1 MPARASKTKSIAR
14 SKTKRTLP
22 SAPPVD
28 PEEAAKAAGLSYVSD
43 NSPGITRKRHGKSF
57 AFFHPDSKPVNDQE
71 TLLRIRS
78 LVIPPAWEQ
87 VWICPSPRG
96 HIQAVGRDARGRK
109 QYRYHAKFREVRDE
123 TKYARMLQFV
133 QALPRIRK
141 RIDHD
146 LRKPGLAREKV
157 LAAVVRLLET
167 TLIRVGNEEYA
178 RDNHHYGLTTIHD
191 NHVKV
196 RGSTV
201 HFQFKGKS
209 GVEHAIDMN
218 DPRIAQIVRKCQDL
232 PGEELFGYVDENG
245 KAVDITSTDVND
257 YLREITGQD
266 FTAKDFRTWAGTV
279 LAAQALKEFEKF
291 DSKAQAKK
299 NIVRAIESVATK
311 LGNTRAVCKKCYI
324 HPAVLDS
331 YMDGEL
337 TETLRQ
343 RAAKMEKHLAE
354 LDPEEAA
361 VLVLLQRRLAAGN
374 HKHHGALLKSSKTS

>member
-1 MPARASKTKSIAR
+1 MSNGLSKIMSIAQR
-14 SKTKRTLP
+14 TTKRTLAQ
-22 SAPPVD
+22 APPVD
-28 PEEAAKAAGLSYVSD
+28 PEEAAKAAGLIYVSD
-43 NSPGITRKRHGKSF
+43 SSPGMTRKRHGKSF
-57 AFFHPDSKPVNDQE
+57 AFFHPDSKPVSDQE

-133 QALPRIRK
+133 QALPGIRK

-279 LAAQALKEFEKF
+279 L
-291 DSKAQAKK
+291 
-299 NIVRAIESVATK
+299 
-311 LGNTRAVCKKCYI
+311 
-324 HPAVLDS
+324 
-331 YMDGEL
+331 
-337 TETLRQ
+337 
-343 RAAKMEKHLAE
+343 
-354 LDPEEAA
+354 
-361 VLVLLQRRLAAGN
+361 
-374 HKHHGALLKSSKTS
+374 